1 MTEVNDKTLEIKAQS
16 DALKTY
22 MNDCQLIKSVINSSK
37 PFFKEAILKCSTY
50 QKLFK
55 TLKMLDATFKSN
67 TLILTDVSLNGA
79 YQ

>member
-1 MTEVNDKTLEIKAQS
+1 MDV
-16 DALKTY
+16 LKTY

-50 QKLFK
+50 TRLFN
-55 TLKMLDATFKSN
+55 TLKMLDETFKSN
-67 TLILTDVSLNGA
+67 TLVDNDVSLNGA